1 MLNGSNVRNGAE
13 GGISHIEDI
22 IQNLKEI
29 QAIIQVEEQRQSLEE
44 AISYL
49 QDFKD
54 GKLFGRLVKELKEKD

>member
-1 MLNGSNVRNGAE
+1 MK
-13 GGISHIEDI
+13 IEDI

-54 GKLFGRLVKELKEKD
+54 GKLFGRLVKELKEER

>member
-1 MLNGSNVRNGAE
+1 MK
-13 GGISHIEDI
+13 IEDI

-29 QAIIQVEEQRQSLEE
+29 HDMMYVDEYRQSLEE

-54 GKLFGRLVKELKEKD
+54 GRLFGRLVKELEKEGKKMES